1 MQLESNKKEIF
12 LNDEYA
18 IKSDDLVLK
27 KCFYWTKKLVSLEA
41 LFWQFIFSDCLS
53 QLTSDSYAEVND
65 SLFCP

>member
-27 KCFYWTKKLVSLEA
+27 KCVY
-41 LFWQFIFSDCLS
+41 
-53 QLTSDSYAEVND
+53 
-65 SLFCP
+65 